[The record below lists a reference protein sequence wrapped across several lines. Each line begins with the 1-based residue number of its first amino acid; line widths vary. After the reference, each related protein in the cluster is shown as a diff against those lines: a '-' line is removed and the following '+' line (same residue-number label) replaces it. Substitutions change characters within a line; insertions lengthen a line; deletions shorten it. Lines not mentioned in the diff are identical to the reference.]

1 MKRLAVHSGAV
12 EMWWPLAAV
21 FCHRKLCSIYSGHA
35 LDSKIATRHERLY
48 YILYTVYCI
57 LQYIHIYILYYTILY
72 IFDYATYLCVVGRKT
87 TDQPIPANSNSL
99 MPNCALQAAAVQTTI
114 PPIFLPELMQQLE
127 VSYFHM

>member
-1 MKRLAVHSGAV
+1 MSG
-12 EMWWPLAAV
+12 
-21 FCHRKLCSIYSGHA
+21 CI
-35 LDSKIATRHERLY
+35 IY
-48 YILYTVYCI
+48 YILYIVYYNI
-57 LQYIHIYILYYTILY
+57 YIYILYYTILY